1 MAFVYSFVLEPCFEP
16 CCVDS
21 IATLMI
27 HVVPVVDS
35 QMLHWN
41 RVIGLA
47 LVLNGRIKRA
57 SPWVPARWSRRRW
70 SRRRRAHKL
79 NARSEIVVSKALGG
93 EEPGLPVL
101 IDSPLGLGLASA
113 AGARVTGAAART
125 GRLGLRRGG

>member
-16 CCVDS
+16 YCVDS
-21 IATLMI
+21 SATLMI
-27 HVVPVVDS
+27 HVVPVVYS

-41 RVIGLA
+41 RVVGLA
-47 LVLNGRIKRA
+47 FVLNGWIKRA

-79 NARSEIVVSKALGG
+79 NARSKIVVSMA

>member
-16 CCVDS
+16 YCVDS
-21 IATLMI
+21 SATLMI
-27 HVVPVVDS
+27 HVVPVVYS

-57 SPWVPARWSRRRW
+57 SPWVPARWSRRR
-70 SRRRRAHKL
+70 RAHKL
-79 NARSEIVVSKALGG
+79 NARSEIVVSKA